1 MSSKHRSQKGKVQ
14 TVGNKNV
21 TSFKIYIYIMY
32 WCMHFFLL
40 ECDNTVVA
48 FKNRIFRDSEHS

>member
-21 TSFKIYIYIMY
+21 TSFKIYIYNVLVY
-32 WCMHFFLL
+32 AFFSI
-40 ECDNTVVA
+40 
-48 FKNRIFRDSEHS
+48 RM